1 MSTKTLV
8 KSETVQSKAPIDY
21 GLLSKVLMFWGLATA
36 VQGVLITYSM
46 ATQIFLGVKGGAI
59 ELISLAAFPYELNA
73 LGGILNLL
81 FGVTLVA
88 LGKKIG
94 K

>member
-1 MSTKTLV
+1 MKTST
-8 KSETVQSKAPIDY
+8 KSETVQSRASMDY

-36 VQGVLITYSM
+36 VQGILIAYSM
-46 ATQIFLGVKGGAI
+46 TTQIFLGVKGGVI
-59 ELISLAAFPYELNA
+59 EPISLAAFPYELNA

-88 LGKKIG
+88 LGKKM
-94 K
+94 KDW